1 MGSESNNKNMRM
13 CLSIL
18 CDKRSSVEALIDA
31 RLDHKYPKLR
41 FRKDQERSLYIW
53 LEMMNELCRIRN
65 WVLNNGYFL
74 FLFPGETNTSQQITY
89 PLVVS
94 VTSTCTTHCLRVILF
109 LPPWYPFLWNFHY
122 SPIASPL
129 LLIMSWVSS
138 HGFPSWKSGTP
149 TWLSRSAYF
158 NHNRRRT
165 HRAVP
170 RNAGKSSWW
179 LVMTPK
185 ESGEPSNTLSMFN

>member
-13 CLSIL
+13 CLSIM
-18 CDKRSSVEALIDA
+18 CDKRSSVEALMDA

-94 VTSTCTTHCLRVILF
+94 VTSTCTTHCA
-109 LPPWYPFLWNFHY
+109 Y
-122 SPIASPL
+122 
-129 LLIMSWVSS
+129 VSS
-138 HGFPSWKSGTP
+138 YSYPLDIRFYETSIIPQLHHHCCWSCHECHHTVF
-149 TWLSRSAYF
+149 L
-158 NHNRRRT
+158 
-165 HRAVP
+165 
-170 RNAGKSSWW
+170 AGS
-179 LVMTPK
+179 LELPL
-185 ESGEPSNTLSMFN
+185 G

>member
-1 MGSESNNKNMRM
+1 M
-13 CLSIL
+13 
-18 CDKRSSVEALIDA
+18 
-31 RLDHKYPKLR
+31 
-41 FRKDQERSLYIW
+41 
-53 LEMMNELCRIRN
+53 
-65 WVLNNGYFL
+65 
-74 FLFPGETNTSQQITY
+74 
-89 PLVVS
+89 VS

-170 RNAGKSSWW
+170 RNAGKSSWCM
-179 LVMTPK
+179 VGHDPK
-185 ESGEPSNTLSMFN
+185 KNQVSLLIHSLCSTNKYEYFLLSYKRFVSLDEYWIFFQVFTSVKEIYKNNMINKGIIGNSLNLKINLMFSNT